1 MPLPRPVHLASA
13 LVALSALLGSALGA
27 ARVDA
32 APATFT
38 GADGLSYQAAPQIV
52 TGREGYLFLGNDLD
66 FACGLGARMSASMA
80 AYAKLAAVIR
90 KSGRRV
96 VLTVAPNKSAVLP
109 AELPT
114 PTPHG
119 VCDLQGVAAQERL
132 LTSTA
137 NPDFLPLVGA
147 LRRSPR
153 QSYYRTDQHWTTVG
167 GAVFA
172 KALATHLSPALGKRQ
187 RYSYGSES
195 RQGQLA
201 LAAGDNAPEI
211 APTASPAGHVS
222 VRTARGGP
230 DWGGYP
236 EFTFEHAWDSKPAR
250 KTWPGRTLLLG
261 DSFMWF
267 ALQNLRPIFRH
278 GHFVW
283 IDHTGTDLVQA
294 IKASD
299 TVVIE
304 QLQLFLGSST
314 ILTPAFRAAVK
325 RGLSR

>member
-1 MPLPRPVHLASA
+1 MSLPRPVHLASA
-13 LVALSALLGSALGA
+13 LVALSALVASTLGA

-38 GADGLSYQAAPQIV
+38 GADGLSYQAAPPVVSGQQ
-52 TGREGYLFLGNDLD
+52 GYLFLGNDLD

-96 VLTVAPNKSAVLP
+96 VFAVAPNKSAVLT
-109 AELPT
+109 ADLPGS
-114 PTPHG
+114 TPHG
-119 VCDLQGVAAQERL
+119 VCDLQGLAAQERL

-137 NPDFLPLVGA
+137 NPDFLPLVDA
-147 LRRSPR
+147 LRRSSR

-172 KALATHLSPALGKRQ
+172 KELATHLSPRLGKRQ
-187 RYSYGSES
+187 RYTYGSES

-211 APTASPAGHVS
+211 AQTASPADRVT
-222 VRTARGGP
+222 VRTARSGP

-236 EFTFEHAWDSKPAR
+236 EFTFEHAWDTKPAG

-267 ALQNLRPIFRH
+267 ALENLRPVFRH
-278 GHFVW
+278 GHFIW
-283 IDHTGTDLVQA
+283 IDHTDTDVVAA

-299 TVVIE
+299 TVVLA

-314 ILTPAFRAAVK
+314 ILTPQFRAAVK
-325 RGLSR
+325 RALR